1 MPKLELITRHPVGKP
16 KGPPLL
22 FVHGAF
28 TNAGIWDAH
37 FLPYFAERGYVA
49 HALSLRG
56 HGGSEGHGLLPWS
69 SLADYVADLVDTVR
83 GLGVKPVLIGHSL
96 GGMVVQRY
104 LRTGKAP
111 GAVLMASAPPYGMW
125 DSTLGMAFR
134 DPLLV
139 HQLTM
144 LMTFGPGVVDIGAVR
159 RAMVSERMPDEELH
173 RYESL
178 FQSESQ
184 RVMVD
189 MIAFDPFSWLPAPS
203 LPVLVLGAEND
214 AFLSPGQ
221 ITATARAFGTKAVI
235 FPHMAHG
242 MMIEPDWHTV
252 ADTIADW
259 VDTLKG

>member
-1 MPKLELITRHPVGKP
+1 MPKLEIISRHPAGTP
-16 KGPPLL
+16 KGRPLL

-28 TNAGIWDAH
+28 THAGIWDAH

-56 HGGSEGHGLLPWS
+56 HGGSEGHGLLPWT
-69 SLADYVADLVDTVR
+69 SLTDYVADLVDAVNSMP
-83 GLGVKPVLIGHSL
+83 VKPVLIGHSL

-144 LMTFGPGVVDIGAVR
+144 LMTFGPGMVDIGACAGPWSPTACPTRNSTAMR
-159 RAMVSERMPDEELH
+159 RCS
-173 RYESL
+173 S
-178 FQSESQ
+178 
-184 RVMVD
+184 
-189 MIAFDPFSWLPAPS
+189 PS
-203 LPVLVLGAEND
+203 PSG
-214 AFLSPGQ
+214 
-221 ITATARAFGTKAVI
+221 
-235 FPHMAHG
+235 
-242 MMIEPDWHTV
+242 W
-252 ADTIADW
+252 
-259 VDTLKG
+259 